1 MILQVLYLLVLCE
14 MGPAPCPGPF
24 FRDGDKPQH
33 FTRPREK
40 CLATARAVED
50 KFPKHKVYCVGSDG
64 ASLDA
69 AGRVINEQEFF
80 DGLERWRGAQK
91 R

>member
-24 FRDGDKPQH
+24 FRDGDKPQD

-40 CLATARAVED
+40 CLATARAVE
-50 KFPKHKVYCVGSDG
+50 V
-64 ASLDA
+64 
-69 AGRVINEQEFF
+69 